1 MTTTGDTRARVLGKI
16 RSSLGVEGDGDER
29 ARAVRDRLETH
40 PANLVPE
47 RASKPKQER
56 VALFVAMLEGQGA
69 TVARATDAADLPEL
83 VAGYLRET
91 NLPAQL
97 RSGSDAV
104 LGALPWDRTP
114 SLERRAGAAQADDG
128 ASLSRA
134 VAGAAETGTLFLT
147 SGPENPTTLNFL
159 PDTHIAVINAEDI
172 VGSYEEAWDR
182 LRAQY
187 GPRTLPRAVNMI
199 SGPSRTADIEQTII
213 MGAHGPRRLHVI
225 IVE

>member
-1 MTTTGDTRARVLGKI
+1 QIRGKVRISFGVMGGGDS
-16 RSSLGVEGDGDER
+16 RSS
-29 ARAVRDRLETH
+29 AVRDRLATR
-40 PANLVPE
+40 PANLVPA
-47 RASKPKQER
+47 RAGQPKEARIAQ
-56 VALFVAMLEGQGA
+56 FVATLEGQGA
-69 TVARATDAADLPEL
+69 TVAQANDAEDVPEL
-83 VAGYLRET
+83 IADYLREK
-91 NLPAQL
+91 NLPAEV
-97 RSGSDAV
+97 RSGTDAD

-114 SLERRAGAAQADDG
+114 SLERRSGPAEAHDG

-159 PDTHIAVINAEDI
+159 PDTHIAVIKAGDI
-172 VGSYEEAWDR
+172 GGSYEEAWER

-225 IVE
+225 IVA